1 MTAKPF
7 ASVFAAS
14 LFLGWAMSAS
24 AQTQKEI
31 PAHPRTSG
39 FQEDAILTGTFYYL
53 QRERS
58 RKDMADNGKYKTGH
72 SHATLNASL
81 DFQSGYAADLL
92 GMDIGVFTALNVIEG
107 EGSRHPNEIAF
118 SVSQRAYDENWSGDT
133 NGINLYKA
141 AAKFRYGPGW
151 MRAGYI
157 QPSGQTLLTPSWGL
171 LPGTYQGIETGA
183 VLDLGSAGSL
193 SFSYMWTNKYKA
205 PWYIIMDGFYQHDK
219 ITRVDYLHSIGFK
232 HDFKNDL
239 MLEAAYGRAQGYMDQ
254 YFAKIRYIFEIAG
267 WPLSTAYH
275 FYGAHDRAQED
286 KETLPHSNNDLYDGL
301 AWLQGLTFHYKAG
314 PFDFRL
320 ESTWVQAQGNQG
332 FFLQRMTPG
341 YASSN
346 GRLDIGWN
354 SSSDFNNHGE
364 KAIFLGVIYD
374 LGHWKFP
381 GWSFG
386 ASYAYGWGAR
396 PSSFKD
402 FDQNQR
408 LQESAFSLDIIY
420 TVQAGQT
427 KGMQLKL
434 HFTQFNNHSDIPS
447 HSHGYRNIFQDERDI
462 KFTIIAPFTFL

>member
-1 MTAKPF
+1 MEHT
-7 ASVFAAS
+7 
-14 LFLGWAMSAS
+14 
-24 AQTQKEI
+24 
-31 PAHPRTSG
+31 
-39 FQEDAILTGTFYYL
+39 
-53 QRERS
+53 
-58 RKDMADNGKYKTGH
+58 TGH
-72 SHATLNASL
+72 RR
-81 DFQSGYAADLL
+81 
-92 GMDIGVFTALNVIEG
+92 I
-107 EGSRHPNEIAF
+107 RKPCPIA
-118 SVSQRAYDENWSGDT
+118 
-133 NGINLYKA
+133 
-141 AAKFRYGPGW
+141 
-151 MRAGYI
+151 
-157 QPSGQTLLTPSWGL
+157 
-171 LPGTYQGIETGA
+171 
-183 VLDLGSAGSL
+183 
-193 SFSYMWTNKYKA
+193 
-205 PWYIIMDGFYQHDK
+205 
-219 ITRVDYLHSIGFK
+219 
-232 HDFKNDL
+232 
-239 MLEAAYGRAQGYMDQ
+239 
-254 YFAKIRYIFEIAG
+254 
-267 WPLSTAYH
+267 
-275 FYGAHDRAQED
+275 
-286 KETLPHSNNDLYDGL
+286 NNDLYDGL

-396 PSSFKD
+396 PSSFQD